1 MLNKFVVIDLET
13 TGNLPK
19 KGEKIIQFAAVVIEN
34 GEITEKFSSL
44 INPQKPIPAFIE
56 ELTGLH
62 DDMVK
67 EAPIFSEIA
76 SKIIALLDNA
86 YFVAHNVLFDL
97 SFLQEELLQSG
108 YEGFFG
114 PVLDTVELA
123 RFLYPTADSYKLSD
137 LAERENLRHDRPHQA
152 DSDAEVTAELLQ
164 IFLNR
169 LYLLPQK
176 VLEKLMILS
185 GGLKSDI
192 QLLLD
197 EILLEKSNKVEELPK
212 TLEIFNGIA
221 LKKSHHQ
228 RDESF
233 HEECYC
239 YPENTDEKIKILKNA
254 FDSFEERMGQLEMM
268 DRVYH
273 TFHNQNYTLIEA
285 GTGIGKSIGYLF
297 PAAYFSKNHHL
308 PVIVSTHT
316 TQLQEQLI
324 NKEVPILSKMV
335 PFQVKCVLLKGRSHY
350 LNLDRFI
357 RTLMDE
363 NDNYDTTLTKMQ
375 ILIWLMD
382 TETGDKDEL
391 NLSSGGLIYWN
402 KIKSE
407 QLIFSHNEEWLERDF
422 YIRAKKEAA
431 KADIIITNHSL
442 LLSDLTANHKVLPEY
457 AYAIID
463 EGHHLEKTASH
474 FLGHTLDYLT
484 VRLLVSQL
492 GLYEQKMLFYR
503 LESLLNM
510 ADGKQ
515 ADIIPTLKLNELITN
530 LFFEMDEF
538 FKMAAQLAI
547 RKAGNRKESKRL
559 KIKLS
564 KKEFEK
570 ELTILVHCAER
581 FAFLIKDVQFSIEK
595 RIDLIKKQFVFL
607 SNEQK
612 NLLEELNLFL
622 LDFADLRDTI
632 REIMI
637 NDTEHVKWIEMDV
650 RSTQNVTT
658 IFAEPASVA
667 NMLKSQFFQM
677 KKGIVVTSA
686 TLTVNQSYKFIMKE
700 LGLDSSAVNT
710 LTIPSPFHY
719 QNQVQLLIPDDLP
732 QVKEVSM
739 DEYVIAITEHLITL
753 AEATRGRM
761 LILFTSHEMLRKTYE
776 LIKESGFLEDFAI
789 IAQGI
794 TSGSRTRLTRN
805 FQRYE
810 KAILLGTSSFW
821 EGIDIPGEDLS
832 CLVIVRLPFS
842 SPEEPYTEAK
852 CEFVKKH
859 GGNPFTDYSLPEAI
873 LRFKQGFGR
882 LIRTEKDK
890 GIMVVFDKRIVT
902 TKYGHAFL
910 KSIPTVPVKN
920 GTIEELVEIIRL
932 WI

>member
-97 SFLQEELLQSG
+97 SFLQEELLQAG

-197 EILLEKSNKVEELPK
+197 EILLEKSNKVEELPN

-233 HEECYC
+233 NEESYC

-273 TFHNQNYTLIEA
+273 TFLNQNYTLIEA

-335 PFQVKCVLLKGRSHY
+335 PFHVKCVLLKGRSHY

-382 TETGDKDEL
+382 TKTGDKDEL

-442 LLSDLTANHKVLPEY
+442 LLSDLTAKHKVLPEY

-484 VRLLVSQL
+484 VRLLLSQL
-492 GLYEQKMLFYR
+492 GLYEQKLLFYR

-515 ADIIPTLKLNELITN
+515 VDIPTLKLNELITN

-547 RKAGNRKESKRL
+547 RKAENRKESKRL

-570 ELTILVHCAER
+570 ELTILGHCAER
-581 FAFLIKDVQFSIEK
+581 FAFLIKDVQLSIEK
-595 RIDLIKKQFVFL
+595 RIDFIKKQFAFL

-612 NLLEELNLFL
+612 NLLEEFNLFL

-637 NDTEHVKWIEMDV
+637 NDSGHVKWIEIDV

-739 DEYVIAITEHLITL
+739 EEYVIAITEHLITI

-852 CEFVKKH
+852 CEFVKQH

-890 GIMVVFDKRIVT
+890 GIMVIFDKRIVT

-920 GTIEELVEIIRL
+920 GAIEELVDIIRL
-932 WI
+932 WL